1 MTTTT
6 TPTPTAD
13 AVAVNGATRT
23 AAGGSRLSWLLSDSL
38 ACTGRYLKGYQ
49 RSPQMLVFSTIQ
61 PVMFVLLFRYVFGG
75 AIQTGGD
82 YVNFLMPGI
91 FAQTV
96 LFGST
101 STGVALAEDAGK
113 GLLERFQSLPMSK
126 LSVLVG
132 RTLADVVRNIFVVV
146 LMTLVGLMVG
156 FRPQGGPVNL
166 FLALSLIVVFG
177 FAFSWVAAVIGL
189 GAPSSEA
196 AQAAIFPFIFPLTFA
211 SSAFVPTSGMPGPL
225 KWFAEH
231 QPVSIV
237 VDAARTLVIGDVTSV
252 PGSPVVLLEGS
263 SASKLL
269 LSLAWTAAITVI
281 AAPLAVR
288 AYRRKTA

>member
-1 MTTTT
+1 MTATTAAYQ
-6 TPTPTAD
+6 AD
-13 AVAVNGATRT
+13 APAVPTTRT
-23 AAGGSRLSWLLSDSL
+23 AAGGSKASWLISDSL
-38 ACTGRYLKGYQ
+38 AVAGRYLKGYQ

-75 AIQTGGD
+75 AIDTGGD
-82 YVNFLMPGI
+82 YVNYLMPGI

-113 GLLERFQSLPMSK
+113 GLLERFQSLPMAK
-126 LSVLVG
+126 ASVLIG
-132 RTLADVVRNIFVVV
+132 RTLADVVRNIFVVI
-146 LMTLVGLMVG
+146 LMTAVGFAVG
-156 FRPQGGPVNL
+156 FRPAGGPL
-166 FLALSLIVVFG
+166 KLLLCLGLIVLFG

-189 GAPSSEA
+189 GAPNSEA

-211 SSAFVPTSGMPGPL
+211 SSAFVPTLGMPGPL

-237 VDAARTLVIGDVTSV
+237 VDTARSLVLGPPPEGQPS
-252 PGSPVVLLEGS
+252 VLLAGS
-263 SASKLL
+263 TASKLG
-269 LSLAWTAAITVI
+269 LSLAWTAVIIAIS
-281 AAPLAVR
+281 APLAVR
-288 AYRRKTA
+288 AYRKKTG